1 MSVWSSAFFPFLC
14 LGLPLPSLDTS
25 PHGSLLLSPAISVSC
40 SKGQCLS
47 GDSSCCLS
55 SVSRWCQA
63 PCPPRGQWAPQ
74 MVPSPSPAPRT
85 ALGKPTS
92 LCAQFP
98 RLHSH
103 LSTDPLTAAS
113 GQNASAA
120 PSAPPG
126 GPRLTADRHR
136 GGLFPGVPV
145 PGVARPSLRA
155 DGLSLEGGL
164 KEKTGRDSAPT

>member
-1 MSVWSSAFFPFLC
+1 MVLFSSPQLFLSPVLKVSAFP
-14 LGLPLPSLDTS
+14 GTAAAASPPSLGGVR
-25 PHGSLLLSPAISVSC
+25 P
-40 SKGQCLS
+40 
-47 GDSSCCLS
+47 
-55 SVSRWCQA
+55 
-63 PCPPRGQWAPQ
+63 PCPPRGQWVPQ

-136 GGLFPGVPV
+136 RGLFPGVPV

-164 KEKTGRDSAPT
+164 KEKTGTDSTPT